1 MSFFGVFFPN
11 KCNKGSV
18 LARTRRGVRM
28 KMILGECDFYTNS
41 IYDAFHVP
49 KRGLLKKSDA

>member
-28 KMILGECDFYTNS
+28 KMILGEWNFYTNS
-41 IYDAFHVP
+41 GPETTWGF
-49 KRGLLKKSDA
+49 